1 MSTFK
6 HGLIAIPLTLA
17 ALAVVPAAD
26 NDTTP
31 GVNPP
36 GMTPHGGANTAD
48 QKRAI
53 NTIDPVN
60 GRPVDSS
67 VETLRVSSTG
77 QAGQAGQ
84 AGAAGGVGATGA
96 AGTVVI
102 GFSEKSSRDKVE
114 KAQGQEKQMYITA
127 AQQNRVVKDGRIG
140 DGKAGHDDK
149 ARRDGDRSHDDKAR
163 RDGVRDPAQSDGPNQ
178 RGDGLDQPQGANPG
192 HTPGVETDATPGRDP
207 GANPGATPRTTDPTP
222 AR

>member
-6 HGLIAIPLTLA
+6 HGIIALPLALA
-17 ALAVVPAAD
+17 AFTFAPAAD
-26 NDTTP
+26 NDTNP
-31 GVNPP
+31 PRVNPP
-36 GMTPHGGANTAD
+36 GVGTATNAT
-48 QKRAI
+48 AI

-60 GRPVDSS
+60 GRPVDRS

-77 QAGQAGQ
+77 QAG
-84 AGAAGGVGATGA
+84 AAGST

-114 KAQGQEKQMYITA
+114 KAQGKEKEMYITA

-140 DGKAGHDDK
+140 DGKAAHDE
-149 ARRDGDRSHDDKAR
+149 DRLRKNPADRNAPADR
-163 RDGVRDPAQSDGPNQ
+163 MDPANPAGPNQ
-178 RGDGLDQPQGANPG
+178 RGDGLNNDAEGTKPGLNP
-192 HTPGVETDATPGRDP
+192 
-207 GANPGATPRTTDPTP
+207 NPAEDTQP